1 MLQVCAALEVLSRS
15 VMIAVDWT
23 GAKSGGH
30 FDVFAGE
37 ATPNEFRLEL
47 PYRRSTLFH
56 EQA

>member
-1 MLQVCAALEVLSRS
+1 
-15 VMIAVDWT
+15 MIAVDWT